1 MRCSIIL
8 CLALTLALV
17 APAVGQQEQPKEIKE
32 RLIIENVRVGLP
44 EGRSSDVG
52 KFKTGA
58 WSPVYVDLTIGPQD
72 IPAGEADLVV
82 ETTDNDGLLNQFKQA
97 LPLLSK
103 KQGARLTTYVRPG
116 NFSSEIFVSVQIN
129 KREIAKTRI
138 APDSRSVVDNGG
150 VLWLTLGSK
159 LPGLRRALMVR
170 QKQPELPGEPNAL
183 DDELVDSPFRQFA
196 AIDQLEQMPTRWF
209 GYQAVDVVVLTSS
222 SENFINNLSADRSGR
237 LDALTEWVRRGGR
250 MIISAGHNQQLVDK
264 LLKNMK
270 SMNCTLDGTVTLP
283 LLRGFQAVTAAGM
296 ARFPEAGS
304 VEIAKIG
311 RGAGVDLLDEKL
323 SEPPD
328 NPKGLPLAVQAGCG
342 MGHVILIGCD
352 LDAPPFTS
360 WKGQG
365 DFWRY
370 LQERMEPRIGSIE
383 EAFINMGQV
392 RLSRRGMNDTSSELA
407 AQLQNRLE
415 KFGDITV
422 ISFGWVALFILI
434 YILIVGP
441 LDYLF
446 LKKVVKRLELTWIT
460 FPAVV
465 LVVSTAA
472 YFTAY
477 YLKGNDLKINKLDV
491 VDIDLTPQVDPA
503 SPPPRVFGSTW
514 FTLFSPRIQNYTIGV
529 DPAESA
535 WGGGNDGSAS
545 TLVGW
550 MGRPDDSPGGTGRAG
565 SGSLFRRTYEYAP
578 NAAGLRDVPI
588 QVWATKSF
596 TASWMAPPGE
606 PPFKAEIKHPP
617 ADPKTIIGTVTNNLP
632 VDLIDVALLYKGSAY
647 ALDRLDAGV
656 PKRLE
661 LTGQLSVTNWLGKGF
676 AFVPHTPTASA
687 GGDLNSWTS
696 DLAFKA
702 LLFHDRLD
710 ARQGTTFQNTALR
723 PLDQGWRLTRD
734 RDEVV
739 LIGRADPRGGDGP
752 ADKVSLDAGTPSRL
766 WLRSLPGEGNRP
778 KLEGTLTQ
786 RTFVRV
792 YIPVQK

>member
-1 MRCSIIL
+1 MRGSIKL
-8 CLALTLALV
+8 CLAVALFV
-17 APAVGQQEQPKEIKE
+17 PAMGHAQPKEIKE
-32 RLIIENVRVGLP
+32 PLIIEKVRVGLP
-44 EGRSSDVG
+44 EGRSSDGG
-52 KFKTGA
+52 KYKTGA
-58 WSPVYVDLTIGPQD
+58 WAPVYVDLTIGQKD
-72 IPAGEADLVV
+72 MPAGETALVV
-82 ETTDNDGLLNQFKQA
+82 ETPDNEGLLNRYSQV
-97 LPLLSK
+97 LPLLPK
-103 KQGARLTTYVRPG
+103 KQSISGLITYVRPG
-116 NFSSEIFVSVQIN
+116 NFSSEIFVSVQMN
-129 KREIAKTRI
+129 KREIAKARV
-138 APDSRSVVDNGG
+138 APDPGIVENGG

-170 QKQPELPGEPNAL
+170 QKQAELPGEPNAP

-222 SENFINNLSADRSGR
+222 SESFINTLSADRSGR

-250 MIISAGHNQQLVDK
+250 MIISAAHNQQLVDK

-270 SMNCTLDGTVTLP
+270 LMNCTLDGTVTLP
-283 LLRGFQAVTAAGM
+283 LLRGFQAVTASG
-296 ARFPEAGS
+296 RDPFPKQGS
-304 VEIAKIG
+304 VEIAKIVP
-311 RGAGVDLLDEKL
+311 GAGVDLLDEKL

-328 NPKGLPLAVQAGCG
+328 NPKGQPLAVQAGCG
-342 MGHVILIGCD
+342 LGHVILIGCD
-352 LDAPPFTS
+352 LDAPPFTA

-370 LQERMEPRIGSIE
+370 LQEHMEPRIGSAE

-392 RLSRRGMNDTSSELA
+392 RFRGRGMNDNTELA
-407 AQLQNRLE
+407 GQLQNRLE

-465 LVVSTAA
+465 VVVSTAA

-491 VDIDLTPQVDPA
+491 VDIDLTPPVDPA
-503 SPPPRVFGSTW
+503 APPPRIFGSTW
-514 FTLFSPRIQNYTIGV
+514 FTLFSPRIQNYTIGLE
-529 DPAESA
+529 PAEA
-535 WGGGNDGSAS
+535 GWGGGQDGSAS
-545 TLVGW
+545 TVVSW
-550 MGRPDDSPGGTGRAG
+550 MGRPDDFPGGTGRAG

-578 NAAGLRDVPI
+578 NASGLRGVPI

-596 TASWMAPPGE
+596 TGSWMAPPGE
-606 PPFKAEIKHPP
+606 PPFEADIKHPP
-617 ADPKTIIGTVTNNLP
+617 ADPKTIIGTITNGLP
-632 VDLIDVALLYKGSAY
+632 VDLIDVTLLYKGIAY
-647 ALDRLDAGV
+647 SLDRLDTGV
-656 PKRLE
+656 PRRIDLNWS
-661 LTGQLSVTNWLGKGF
+661 QQSVTDWLTKGF
-676 AFVPHTPTASA
+676 PTTPRAATANTI
-687 GGDLNSWTS
+687 GDLAAWTS
-696 DLAFKA
+696 EPSFKA
-702 LLFHDRLD
+702 LLFHDKID
-710 ARQGTTFQNTALR
+710 TRQGSWQNTALR
-723 PLDQGWRLTRD
+723 PLDQGWRLAKD

-739 LIGRADPRGGDGP
+739 LIGRTDPRGGDGP
-752 ADKVSLDAGTPSRL
+752 SEKVSLDPGTSSRL
-766 WLRSLPGEGNRP
+766 WLGELPGDGNRR